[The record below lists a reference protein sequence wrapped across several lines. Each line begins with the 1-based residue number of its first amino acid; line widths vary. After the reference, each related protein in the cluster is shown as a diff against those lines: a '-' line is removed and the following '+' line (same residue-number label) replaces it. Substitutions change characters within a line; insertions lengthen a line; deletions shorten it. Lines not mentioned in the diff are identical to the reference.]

1 VRGQRN
7 RRERAQTLIPP
18 FPCTMLF
25 VDADQPI
32 IKYLK
37 KAQYDTDCEIGQ
49 QAHAGLISI
58 EDGEDADEVIS
69 RFMRW
74 LKARSS
80 GPSWLLPSAH
90 TARHMARFN
99 RWRLR

>member
-1 VRGQRN
+1 MVY
-7 RRERAQTLIPP
+7 IS
-18 FPCTMLF
+18 PCIMLF

-32 IKYLK
+32 IKYLQ

-49 QAHAGLISI
+49 QAHAELISI
-58 EDGEDADEVIS
+58 EGGEDADEVIS

-74 LKARSS
+74 LHARSS
-80 GPSWLLPSAH
+80 SSSKLLPAAH

-99 RWRLR
+99 RWRLG